1 MTQTYIGYYFKISP
15 KSPWDE
21 ILLAQLQDL
30 PFESFEMSESGLN
43 AYVAEKDHFDSF
55 LSSIALMKN
64 KEVAIE
70 YTFRTIEPVNWNA
83 KWEEAFQPIVINSDC
98 VIRADF
104 HSPFNK
110 KFELLIN
117 PKMSFGTGHHQTT
130 HMMLELALSLSLK
143 NKTVLDMGCGTGI
156 LAILASKMVA
166 QVVDA
171 VDHDPWCVENAKENV
186 TKNQCQNITVTLGE
200 EIKRKDSYY
209 DVIFANIN
217 RNVLVEQ
224 LPSYAKVLRP
234 KGSLL
239 LSGFYKEDIPILEER
254 CNQFGLQIVERKQK
268 EAWCALRCKN
278 E

>member
-156 LAILASKMVA
+156 LAILASKMGA

-217 RNVLVEQ
+217 RNLLVEQ

>member
-30 PFESFEMSESGLN
+30 PFESFEMSETGLN
-43 AYVAEKDHFDSF
+43 AYVAEKDHFEPF
-55 LSSIALMKN
+55 LSSISLLED
-64 KEVAIE
+64 KELKIE
-70 YTFRTIEPVNWNA
+70 YTSRSIEPENWNT
-83 KWEEAFQPIVINSDC
+83 KWEEAFEPIEINSDC

-104 HSPFNK
+104 HPSFNK
-110 KFELLIN
+110 QYELLIN

-130 HMMLELALSLSLK
+130 HMMLDLALSLSLK
-143 NKTVLDMGCGTGI
+143 KMTVLDMGCGTGI
-156 LAILASKMVA
+156 LAILASKMGA
-166 QVVDA
+166 QAVDA
-171 VDHDPWCVENAKENV
+171 IDYDPWCVENAKENV

-200 EIKRKDSYY
+200 KIKREDSYY

-217 RNVLVEQ
+217 RNVLLEQ

-239 LSGFYKEDIPILEER
+239 LSGFYKEDIPIVKER
-254 CNQFGLQIVERKQK
+254 CNRFGLQIVEIKQK
-268 EAWCALRCKN
+268 ESWCALRCKN

>member
-110 KFELLIN
+110 KYELLIN